1 MFQEINIMIETVNIK
16 DISGEQFIQIPENF
30 KLKGDKVY
38 LKKFGDALY
47 IIPFDNPW
55 ESLFDSLGEFS
66 EDFMEYRIQP
76 EVENRGGLDK

>member
-1 MFQEINIMIETVNIK
+1 MIETVNIK
-16 DISGEQFIQIPENF
+16 DISGEQFIKIPANF

-55 ESLFDSLGEFS
+55 QSLLDSMGEFS
-66 EDFMEYRIQP
+66 DDFMENRNQP
-76 EVENRGGLDK
+76 NVENREPLDK

>member
-1 MFQEINIMIETVNIK
+1 MIETVNIK
-16 DISGEQFIQIPENF
+16 DISGEQFIKIPANF

-55 ESLFDSLGEFS
+55 QSLMDSMGEFS
-66 EDFMEYRIQP
+66 DDFMENRNQP
-76 EVENRGGLDK
+76 KLEDREPLDK